1 MTRFSNFT
9 DEELDAMEEAFC
21 NEGLKSLV
29 FEIRRERRYRE
40 RNQNGT
46 PLSEELEKINEEFL
60 SECPNTN
67 ARMICMSII
76 DKHIAEL
83 KGENKWH

>member
-1 MTRFSNFT
+1 MVVTHLAEKNVIIV
-9 DEELDAMEEAFC
+9 
-21 NEGLKSLV
+21 N
-29 FEIRRERRYRE
+29 ERRTE
-40 RNQNGT
+40 MTSKQLQEFQDSGKKIGAI
-46 PLSEELEKINEEFL
+46 EELEKIKTEIL

-83 KGENKWH
+83 KGESNE